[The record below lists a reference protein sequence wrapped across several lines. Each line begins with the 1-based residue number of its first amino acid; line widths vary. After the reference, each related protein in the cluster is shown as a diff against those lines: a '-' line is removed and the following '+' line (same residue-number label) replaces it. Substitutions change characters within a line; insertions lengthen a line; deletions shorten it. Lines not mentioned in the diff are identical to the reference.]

1 MPAWAAFLL
10 VFLHRSASGFRPAP
24 ESLMQKICTPLDE
37 TDAIATKQHYTWE
50 VAAADRGRRH
60 QGLRARAGI
69 GLSRPRHL
77 Y

>member
-1 MPAWAAFLL
+1 
-10 VFLHRSASGFRPAP
+10 
-24 ESLMQKICTPLDE
+24 MQKICTPLDE